1 MPAGLKAFSGLL
13 SVSPPWVLYCN
24 RPADPTLQEDACI
37 SAAVQRSVREQDAM
51 LDGLYVPRL
60 STSSSL
66 STLTELSSSSNG
78 SIFEGPRGVIA
89 RVFSSISNATRRV
102 FGSLGPV
109 DAEAQAATPE
119 IANPISQ
126 AQKKK
131 PRRRQK
137 KKKTPPVPVAE
148 HSHQWKRLRAF
159 ISSQGNSKRAKRK
172 DGRTR
177 KALDRAIVVPFE
189 MEDFKTSGE
198 LGFEPRV
205 YTLKEVTALG
215 VTVIPWD
222 GR

>member
-1 MPAGLKAFSGLL
+1 
-13 SVSPPWVLYCN
+13 
-24 RPADPTLQEDACI
+24 
-37 SAAVQRSVREQDAM
+37 M
-51 LDGLYVPRL
+51 LDGLYMPRL

-131 PRRRQK
+131 PHRRQK

-159 ISSQGNSKRAKRK
+159 ISSQSNSKRAKRK